1 MKTRAFDP
9 IENRWRTDYVVTPD
23 GKICM
28 MTAGKDFFFDKSIIL
43 IPQPDWKLSR
53 FAGQLDEDDTEIYE
67 HSIVEC
73 CIMEDINSDEG
84 IVWGPTVRD
93 MVVFDTETGMF
104 RLSKHKGIPL
114 VQHSLVEFMEVV
126 GDVFT
131 TPELLEE
138 VNK

>member
-1 MKTRAFDP
+1 MMKTRAFDP
-9 IENRWRTDYVVTPD
+9 IEKRWRTDYVVMPD
-23 GKICM
+23 GTLRQLTYNKNY
-28 MTAGKDFFFDKSIIL
+28 AAVLGGSV
-43 IPQPDWKLSR
+43 DWKLSR

-126 GDVFT
+126 GNLFQN
-131 TPELLEE
+131 PELLEVE
-138 VNK
+138 

>member
-9 IENRWRTDYVVTPD
+9 IENRWRTDYVVLANGEIMGLQWIDMEHVRYP
-23 GKICM
+23 
-28 MTAGKDFFFDKSIIL
+28 FFKEVN
-43 IPQPDWKLSR
+43 WKLSR
-53 FAGQLDEDDTEIYE
+53 FIGQLDEDGTEIYE

-73 CIMEDINSDEG
+73 CIMEDINRDEG

-104 RLSKHKGIPL
+104 RLSKHKDIPL
-114 VQHSLVEFMEVV
+114 IQHTLIEFMEVV
-126 GDVFT
+126 GDIFT

-138 VNK
+138 VK

>member
-9 IENRWRTDYVVTPD
+9 IEKRWRTDYVVTPN
-23 GKICM
+23 GTLRRLTHNKNY
-28 MTAGKDFFFDKSIIL
+28 AAVLGGSV
-43 IPQPDWKLSR
+43 DWKLSR
-53 FAGQLDEDDTEIYE
+53 FTGQLDEDDTEIYE

-93 MVVFDTETGMF
+93 VVVFDTETGMF
-104 RLSKHKGIPL
+104 RLSKRKGIPL
-114 VQHSLVEFMEVV
+114 VQHTLVEFMEVI
-126 GDVFT
+126 GNIFQN
-131 TPELLEE
+131 PELLEE

>member
-1 MKTRAFDP
+1 MKTRAIDP
-9 IENRWRTDYVVTPD
+9 IEKRWRTDYAVMPS
-23 GKICM
+23 GEICM

-53 FAGQLDEDDTEIYE
+53 FAGQLDEDGTEIYE

>member
-1 MKTRAFDP
+1 MKTRAWDGERFRD
-9 IENRWRTDYVVTPD
+9 DYVVMPD
-23 GKICM
+23 GTLRQLTYNKNY
-28 MTAGKDFFFDKSIIL
+28 AAVLGGSV
-43 IPQPDWKLSR
+43 DWKLSR
-53 FAGQLDEDDTEIYE
+53 FTGQLDEDDTEIYE